1 MSEHPE
7 ELLAGYVEGS
17 LDSDERAQVETHLST
32 CDRCREEMSLAG
44 EARTALAALPDLEA
58 PAGIPLA
65 VRRARRGFPP
75 KAWRYVGTAAAAV
88 VLVAGTIFGL
98 SQLDRGPE
106 ERAESA
112 AQTESQAPEEPLA
125 DEDTSGGG
133 GVAASEAAT
142 GEDSLKFGGPP
153 ALPTYSE
160 SQRNYEAKDLAPLAR
175 QLRDE
180 ALDALDQG
188 AQRSA
193 KSFFE
198 SFDPAAFT
206 VPVRQ
211 AIRCV
216 LTEVPPEQ
224 LVVPFRIEAASF
236 EGQPAYVAAFLQGP
250 TPEDAYDRLVIWVV
264 DRETCSLQSLASQ
277 VL

>member
-1 MSEHPE
+1 
-7 ELLAGYVEGS
+7 L
-17 LDSDERAQVETHLST
+17 
-32 CDRCREEMSLAG
+32 
-44 EARTALAALPDLEA
+44 
-58 PAGIPLA
+58 
-65 VRRARRGFPP
+65 
-75 KAWRYVGTAAAAV
+75 RYVGTAAAAL
-88 VLVAGTIFGL
+88 VLAAGTILGL
-98 SQLDRGPE
+98 SQIGRGPDE
-106 ERAESA
+106 QAESSG
-112 AQTESQAPEEPLA
+112 QTTQESQSGAEEPLA
-125 DEDTSGGG
+125 DEDTSGGEG
-133 GVAASEAAT
+133 GAVAAT
-142 GEDSLKFGGPP
+142 GEESFKFGAPP
-153 ALPTYSE
+153 ALPTYLE
-160 SQRNYEAKDLAPLAR
+160 SRRDYEAKDLAPLAR

-188 AQRSA
+188 AQRTA
-193 KSFFE
+193 KTFFE